1 MQQPAAWMDEILQ
14 SWCIAELGQR
24 VDQAVHQRD
33 LFSAAMNESS
43 RKIMQIY
50 QQIPTW
56 IAAKMTAVL
65 QLTDTSLV
73 FPAKAA
79 GNRKKERVG

>member
-1 MQQPAAWMDEILQ
+1 MDEILQ
-14 SWCIAELGQR
+14 SWCIADLGQR

-33 LFSAAMNESS
+33 LFSAAMTDTC

-50 QQIPTW
+50 HQIPTRK
-56 IAAKMTAVL
+56 AAKMTAVL
-65 QLTDTSLV
+65 QLPDTSLV

-79 GNRKKERVG
+79 GNNKIKSWLGR